1 MRTHSIILAWRIP
14 WATVHGGHRVGHNLV
29 TKQQQVKIS
38 PCVGSVWW
46 APIISGPPA
55 PCMLK
60 KIGLRFFQLLESTP
74 FLASS
79 QTHSTLQY
87 SLQFL
92 PNLASLEYRAEGPS
106 QNRCQFPLFQ
116 DLLTSVNSAIPP
128 SLPCHHLLGLVFHF
142 YLFFGFTG
150 SSWLLEGFLSLRQVG
165 LLSSCCA
172 RLLTAVASLNV
183 EHGLQV

>member
-1 MRTHSIILAWRIP
+1 MDRGAW
-14 WATVHGGHRVGHNLV
+14 WATVHGGYRVWHNLV
-29 TKQQQVKIS
+29 TKQQQVKNS

-46 APIISGPPA
+46 APISGPPA
-55 PCMLK
+55 PCILK
-60 KIGLRFFQLLESTP
+60 KEIGLRFFQLLESTP

-79 QTHSTLQY
+79 RTHSTLKY

-92 PNLASLEYRAEGPS
+92 PNLAPLEYRAEGPS

-128 SLPCHHLLGLVFHF
+128 FLPCHHLLGLVFYF

-150 SSWLLEGFLSLRQVG
+150 SSLLLEGFLSLQQVG
-165 LLSSCCA
+165 LLSRCCT
-172 RLLTAVASLNV
+172 LLLVAVASFV
-183 EHGLQV
+183 AEHGLQV